1 MFLSIS
7 QCVFVIVD
15 YGGCAMCMGTKRLG
29 QRKVFI
35 GDADAFMCFGQTVNA
50 HKRRNIRDPTQP
62 FIQGLFRVTC
72 RDGLH
77 LVNYAGS
84 LRVGPVHVA
93 G

>member
-1 MFLSIS
+1 MFLSMS

-15 YGGCAMCMGTKRLG
+15 YGGFAVCMGSGWLG
-29 QRKVFI
+29 ERKVFI
-35 GDADAFMCFGQTVNA
+35 GDADAFMRFGQTVNA
-50 HKRRNIRDPTQP
+50 HKRRNIRDPIQP
-62 FIQGLFRVTC
+62 FIQGLLRVTC

-84 LRVGPVHVA
+84 IRVGPFCVA